1 MNWKEEYDKKRV
13 SLEEAASLV
22 QSNDVVAMP
31 IADSAP
37 VDLMNAIAARYQE
50 LENVTIVSGLTPLVD
65 SFDSKYQGHI
75 THKSLFLQAFER
87 MYMPGGNVDMIPFQW
102 SQIEYLL
109 KEKVRCN
116 CLIMECSKPDRNGYL
131 SFGPSGALFNNFLIN
146 NGIKKVIAQV
156 NSNTPYV
163 FGTQAHVHISQIDAF
178 CEKDRPLIYE
188 TYGIDMGTVTENDRK
203 IASFIVNHIKDG
215 STVQFGIGTIGD
227 AVGELLENHQ
237 DLGVHSEMLTRTM
250 VELARKGVI
259 NGKKKSFHQGKMI
272 VAFTMGTQD
281 FYDYIDYNPMIEFW
295 PLPYVNNP
303 VNIGKNDNLISIN
316 SALSVD
322 LTGQVC
328 SESIG
333 HSQYSGTGG
342 QLDFVRGARLSK
354 NGKTFLALS
363 SVADTD
369 KGLVNRIPAVM
380 PPGTIITTPR
390 TDVQYIVTEYGIA
403 DLRYK
408 SISDRVKAMIPLAHP
423 DFREQLEKDALE
435 MGLLK

>member
-1 MNWKEEYDKKRV
+1 MNWREEYEKKRV
-13 SLEEAASLV
+13 SLEEAAALIR
-22 QSNDVVAMP
+22 SNDVIAMP

-37 VDLMNAIAARYQE
+37 VDLMNAIAARYEE
-50 LENVTIVSGLTPLVD
+50 LENVTVVSGLTPLVD
-65 SFDSKYQGHI
+65 SFDAKYQGHI

-87 MYMPGGNVDMIPFQW
+87 LYMPGGNVDMIPFQW

-109 KEKVRCN
+109 AEEVKCS
-116 CLIMECSKPDRNGYL
+116 CLILECSKPDQNGYL

-146 NGIKKVIAQV
+146 NDDIKVIAQV

-163 FGTQAHVHISQIDAF
+163 FGTQAHVHISQIDTL

-188 TYGIDMGTVTENDRK
+188 TYGIDMGTVTEDDRK
-203 IASFIVNHIKDG
+203 IASFIVDHITDG

-227 AVGELLENHQ
+227 AVGERLENHR

-250 VELARKGVI
+250 VELAQKGVI
-259 NGKKKSFHQGKMI
+259 NGKKKPFHQGKMI
-272 VAFTMGTQD
+272 VAFTMGTQE

-303 VNIGKNDNLISIN
+303 VNIGRNDNLISIN

-354 NGKTFLALS
+354 NGKSFLALN
-363 SVADTD
+363 SVA
-369 KGLVNRIPAVM
+369 KIENGLVNRIPAVM
-380 PPGTIITTPR
+380 PLGSIITTPR

-403 DLRYK
+403 NLRYK

-423 DFREQLEKDALE
+423 DFREQLESEAIE
-435 MGLLK
+435 MGLLR